1 MKSSAVSRLMSLP
14 IPDVQ
19 DPGFLPARTKPQRE
33 IGSPRNRRRSRRFP
47 IRTENEPKHPRS
59 ARTGQH
65 EHRSARTGQHEQVST
80 NRSARTPLSIKKGQ
94 HQRKHSPLAPVLSQK
109 LARGDLCFLRFNGGK
124 PFDETFL
131 AAISASRSTSLD
143 LVG

>member
-14 IPDVQ
+14 TPDVQ

-33 IGSPRNRRRSRRFP
+33 IRSPRNRRRSTCFP
-47 IRTENEPKHPRS
+47 IRAENEPKHPRS
-59 ARTGQH
+59 APTGQHQQVSTNRSAPIGQH
-65 EHRSARTGQHEQVST
+65 EHRSARTQVST
-80 NRSARTPLSIKKGQ
+80 KKRQ

-109 LARGDLCFLRFNGGK
+109 LARGDLCFSRFNGGK
-124 PFDETFL
+124 PLDETFL